1 MNLEKITFKLSK
13 ILIALFPLLLIS
25 GSFLPDLSCVIISFF
40 FLIFLLK
47 NNRLDYLN
55 NSYFYFFFAL
65 YIYININS
73 FFSFNINGSLVT
85 SITFIRII
93 LFIFALS
100 FFLKKY
106 KNLNLI
112 FFYIFVFC
120 IFILLLDSI
129 YQSMYGKNIIGY
141 PLAGD
146 KRISSF
152 FGRKLIMGSYVV
164 RLLPLILGISFLLKI
179 EKKELFQFFIL
190 LTSFVLVIFSGERL
204 AFVYFIFILLFYLFL
219 NYRKPLFFYLVASFI
234 FLLILLSIFY
244 KPNFD
249 RIINHSIKQYN
260 EVGSLLGLS
269 ARHQTHYSTAYQM
282 FLDKKIFGHGINTFR
297 ILCSHNKYSA
307 FDAIKE
313 KYSIKSPVSG
323 QVKIYNK
330 SNDYPFETL
339 RVFEESG
346 VYYEFD
352 THTKNYNYIH
362 VVDGQN
368 VVQGQL
374 LFMSVEYINGCN
386 THPHNI
392 YLQFLSELGLAGLL
406 FFGTMFL
413 YICYKIIILVIKSWK
428 KELTEHNKAIGFVL
442 LGTFLSMFPLLPS
455 GNYFNNWLLVITYI
469 PIGFYLSLI
478 NFKHGK

>member
-190 LTSFVLVIFSGERL
+190 LTSFVLVIFSG
-204 AFVYFIFILLFYLFL
+204 
-219 NYRKPLFFYLVASFI
+219 
-234 FLLILLSIFY
+234 
-244 KPNFD
+244 
-249 RIINHSIKQYN
+249 
-260 EVGSLLGLS
+260 
-269 ARHQTHYSTAYQM
+269 
-282 FLDKKIFGHGINTFR
+282 
-297 ILCSHNKYSA
+297 
-307 FDAIKE
+307 
-313 KYSIKSPVSG
+313 
-323 QVKIYNK
+323 
-330 SNDYPFETL
+330 ND
-339 RVFEESG
+339 
-346 VYYEFD
+346 
-352 THTKNYNYIH
+352 
-362 VVDGQN
+362 
-368 VVQGQL
+368 
-374 LFMSVEYINGCN
+374 
-386 THPHNI
+386 
-392 YLQFLSELGLAGLL
+392 
-406 FFGTMFL
+406 
-413 YICYKIIILVIKSWK
+413 
-428 KELTEHNKAIGFVL
+428 
-442 LGTFLSMFPLLPS
+442 
-455 GNYFNNWLLVITYI
+455 
-469 PIGFYLSLI
+469 
-478 NFKHGK
+478 